1 MKKTFLITK
10 VISDTK
16 VEVDNLEE
24 CEYVNIAEKFK
35 VTPKID
41 QKDLFDNTWRLL
53 SKGQVVG
60 IFPEVWRKANPG
72 RFA

>member
-10 VISDTK
+10 VISDTQ
-16 VEVDNLEE
+16 VQVDNVED
-24 CEYVNIAEKFK
+24 CEYLNIDEKFK

-53 SKGQVVG
+53 KNGEVVG
-60 IFPEVWRKANPG
+60 IFPEVTR
-72 RFA
+72 RLI